1 MTTDF
6 ARERRLRDLDEEM
19 REAIQATDK
28 QRTIAAL
35 EGRLTMEKRG
45 RGRPRKDTATIQVA
59 IRLDPET
66 VARIDLYADQLRTEI
81 PGVTVTR
88 SAAIRALILQA
99 LTAV

>member
-45 RGRPRKDTATIQVA
+45 RGRPRNKIASEQVSVRLPPDLQEEIAGYIKEVRTESGFEMTQSDA
-59 IRLDPET
+59 IRTL
-66 VARIDLYADQLRTEI
+66 LRL
-81 PGVTVTR
+81 
-88 SAAIRALILQA
+88 ALRP
-99 LTAV
+99 